1 MKSQLTKEGFNLYE
15 LQVNG
20 MSCGGCANSVKRTVQ
35 AIDSS
40 AKVDGDLPTKTVRV
54 MTTASLEPV
63 SAAITETG
71 YPVTASIVL

>member
-1 MKSQLTKEGFNLYE
+1 MYE

-40 AKVDGDLPTKTVRV
+40 AKVDVDLQSKTVRV
-54 MTTASLEPV
+54 TTAASLEDV
-63 SAAITETG
+63 RAAITGAG
-71 YPVTASIVL
+71 YPVTASTAL

>member
-1 MKSQLTKEGFNLYE
+1 MYE

-40 AKVDGDLPTKTVRV
+40 ARVNVDLPTKTVSIE
-54 MTTASLEPV
+54 TTASLETIR
-63 SAAITETG
+63 AAVTEAG
-71 YPVTASIVL
+71 YPVTASNIL